1 MKGKFIGKVCKIL
14 LNKKKCARLIML
26 THGKKLNVKG

>member
-1 MKGKFIGKVCKIL
+1 MQGKFIGKVCKIL

-26 THGKKLNVKG
+26 THGKN